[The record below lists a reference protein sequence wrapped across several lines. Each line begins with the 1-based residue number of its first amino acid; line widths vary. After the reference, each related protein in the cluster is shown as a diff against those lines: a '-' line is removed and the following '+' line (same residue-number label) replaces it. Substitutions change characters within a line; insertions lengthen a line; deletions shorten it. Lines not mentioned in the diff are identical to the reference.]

1 MSADVASG
9 RNGRWAGDTLSGL
22 KNLPFSE
29 KLDALNKL
37 WAEVA
42 NFKGRL
48 KSFEEMAGLILN
60 IEGQYAGN
68 PFDVGHDYDRVVDE
82 IRARLISKIVDHF
95 ERQMNYT
102 IPDSEVTKFLNEK
115 IGIDNFDA
123 NVLAQH
129 LQATYAQ
136 HADELSLQQIKTE
149 ASSLV
154 NHRYSDYYAV
164 GGRQKV
170 TTVEDVVKKDKLSL
184 QHWSSWHDGR
194 MYDLYSLL
202 GKLYALEKLA
212 NIVILNENP
221 ASTKSNCIQSYA
233 RIIEANPLS
242 KNTIG
247 HSVLKFLR
255 IYKNGKVEVEC
266 DTEEHAKK
274 LAEALLTGGR

>member
-9 RNGRWAGDTLSGL
+9 RNGSWAGDTLSGL

-42 NFKGRL
+42 NFKGKL

-82 IRARLISKIVDHF
+82 IRERLISKIVDHF

-129 LQATYAQ
+129 LQATYAR

-154 NHRYSDYYAV
+154 NHRYSDY
-164 GGRQKV
+164 QKV

-184 QHWSSWHDGR
+184 HHWSSWHDDR
-194 MYDLYSLL
+194 MYALSELL
-202 GKLYALEKLA
+202 GKLSALEKLA

-221 ASTKSNCIQSYA
+221 ASTKSICIRSYS
-233 RIIEANPLS
+233 RIIEANLLS
-242 KNTIG
+242 KNAIG

-266 DTEEHAKK
+266 DSEEHAKK